1 MTSAVHTFTIT
12 VDGEPLEVP
21 EHELTP
27 AEIMRRA
34 GIDAATHYLI
44 EIEGRIQKSL
54 EGKNDVPIHIHEG
67 LKLVSVSTGPTP
79 VS

>member
-1 MTSAVHTFTIT
+1 MASAHTFTIT
-12 VDGEPLEVP
+12 VDGEPIEVA

-27 AEIMRRA
+27 AEIMARA
-34 GIDAATHYLI
+34 GIDASTHYLV
-44 EIEGRIQKSL
+44 EVEGRDQKSL
-54 EGKNDVPIHIHEG
+54 QGKNDVPIHIHEG